1 MIPLVA
7 LQDPGRGKASPAG
20 LFAGAAAM
28 FQLRL
33 LEVYLALPNANAF
46 APEHETLSKLCAR
59 PLRGMSSCI
68 STGEPAF
75 IYLLE
80 SFQLLS
86 SWSLCESEQSNLQH
100 GGWSCVTADADAD

>member
-1 MIPLVA
+1 M
-7 LQDPGRGKASPAG
+7 QDPGRGKTSPAG
-20 LFAGAAAM
+20 LFTGAAAM

-68 STGEPAF
+68 ATGKA
-75 IYLLE
+75 
-80 SFQLLS
+80 S
-86 SWSLCESEQSNLQH
+86 
-100 GGWSCVTADADAD
+100 AR